1 MLRALIFDFD
11 GVIADSEPTHF
22 ATFQKILDEIGIR
35 LTEEDY
41 YSRYLG
47 YDDKGCFAAALAAH
61 GRPAPTEVVDE
72 LVRRK
77 AGAYLQQIKQHLV
90 IFPGVRELVREAATR
105 YRLGIASGALRHE
118 IEFILEEAGIRKEF
132 EHITSAED
140 VTQGKPH
147 PDGYLH
153 ALNALNR
160 TAPSGHRTLA
170 AEDCLV
176 IEDSVP
182 GIQAAHGAGMKV
194 LAVANTHTI
203 RDLHAADAV
212 AQTLQEV
219 NLAELEN
226 RLWGQA
232 SGDYD

>member
-11 GVIADSEPTHF
+11 GVIADSEPVHF
-22 ATFQKILDEIGIR
+22 ATFHKILGEIGIR
-35 LTEEDY
+35 LTEEEY

-47 YDDKGCFAAALAAH
+47 YDDRGCFAAALAAH
-61 GRPAPTEVVDE
+61 GRPAPTDVVDD
-72 LVRRK
+72 LVGRK
-77 AGAYLQQIKQHLV
+77 AGAYFHQIKQRLV
-90 IFPGVRELVREAATR
+90 IFPGVRELVRESAAR
-105 YRLGIASGALRHE
+105 YRLAIASGALRHE

-140 VTQGKPH
+140 VTHGKPH
-147 PDGYLH
+147 PEAYVH
-153 ALNALNR
+153 ALSALNR
-160 TAPSGHRTLA
+160 TAPSGHHTLA
-170 AEDCLV
+170 VEDCLV

-203 RDLHAADAV
+203 RDLHQAEAV
-212 AQTLQEV
+212 AQTLEGV

>member
-1 MLRALIFDFD
+1 M
-11 GVIADSEPTHF
+11 
-22 ATFQKILDEIGIR
+22 
-35 LTEEDY
+35 
-41 YSRYLG
+41 
-47 YDDKGCFAAALAAH
+47 
-61 GRPAPTEVVDE
+61 DE
-72 LVRRK
+72 LVSRK
-77 AGAYLQQIKQHLV
+77 ARTYLHQIKQHLV
-90 IFPGVRELVREAATR
+90 IFPGVRELVREAAMR
-105 YRLGIASGALRHE
+105 YRLAIASGALRHE

-132 EHITSAED
+132 EHITSAEA

-147 PDGYLH
+147 PDAYLH

-160 TAPSGHRTLA
+160 RAPSGHRTLA

-203 RDLHAADAV
+203 RDLHQAEAV
-212 AQTLQEV
+212 AQTLQGL